1 MHDNTQ
7 RKVLRLLRQYFLAGL
22 FSLLPVAVTAY
33 IGYRIFTLFD
43 QVGKLLHVNF
53 PGFGL
58 LVTLILITLFGMLVS
73 NILGQQLVRLIEW
86 VFARVPVLKS
96 VYEAIKQIISTIFE
110 HSGGTFRRVVL
121 VPFGGGSGR
130 AFAFVVRDD
139 PETGQVAVFLPF
151 APPTA
156 GFLVIYDAG
165 DLVDTNFTVEE
176 AMRIVLSGGTLLD
189 SNGFHLQKGSV
200 D

>member
-1 MHDNTQ
+1 MGDMM
-7 RKVLRLLRQYFLAGL
+7 RRRIWRLLRQYFLTGL
-22 FSLLPVAVTAY
+22 FALIPVVVTVY

-43 QVGKLLHVNF
+43 QVGRILGVNF

-58 LVTLILITLFGMLVS
+58 LVTIILITLFGMLVN
-73 NILGQQLVRLIEW
+73 NILGQQIVQVIEW

-96 VYEAIKQIISTIFE
+96 VYEAIKQIISAVFE

-121 VPFGGGSGR
+121 VPFGGQSGR
-130 AFAFVVRDD
+130 SLAFVVREED
-139 PETGQVAVFLPF
+139 EAGKIAVFLPF
-151 APPTA
+151 SPPTA
-156 GFLVIYDAG
+156 GYLIVYDRK
-165 DLVDTNFTVEE
+165 DVESTNLKVEE

-189 SNGFHLQKGSV
+189 TSAITGPQGSV

>member
-1 MHDNTQ
+1 MMR
-7 RKVLRLLRQYFLAGL
+7 RKIWRLLRQYFLTGL
-22 FSLLPVAVTAY
+22 FALLPVVVTVY

-43 QVGKLLHVNF
+43 QVGRILGVNF

-58 LVTLILITLFGMLVS
+58 LVTIIVITLFGMLVN
-73 NILGQQLVRLIEW
+73 NILGQQLVQIIEW

-96 VYEAIKQIISTIFE
+96 VYEAIKQIISAVFE

-121 VPFGGGSGR
+121 VPFGGQSGR
-130 AFAFVVRDD
+130 SIAFVVHEED
-139 PETGQVAVFLPF
+139 ETGKVAVFLPF
-151 APPTA
+151 SPPTA
-156 GFLVIYDAG
+156 GYLIVYDAK
-165 DLVDTNFTVEE
+165 DVESTNLKVEE

-189 SNGFHLQKGSV
+189 TGAITAPKGSV